1 MPSMRG
7 SSISG
12 ESPESVLKITGCTPD
27 GIKRVTKKPDGHV
40 NEDQDAENA
49 CIDSPALSVFD
60 RSCAR

>member
-27 GIKRVTKKPDGHV
+27 GIKRVTKKQMGTSMKIRMPKTL
-40 NEDQDAENA
+40 A
-49 CIDSPALSVFD
+49 
-60 RSCAR
+60 